1 MKLSSVD
8 YYLDWPVS
16 IKLKNLREFIITNL
30 EKKGDLI
37 RWSIVDIQ
45 DSIDSFGTKKLK
57 NKKNINFFSYNLYFN
72 SNFVF

>member
-16 IKLKNLREFIITNL
+16 IKLKNLREFIIANL

-45 DSIDSFGTKKLK
+45 KSLDSCGTKKLK
-57 NKKNINFFSYNLYFN
+57 INA
-72 SNFVF
+72 VFAN

>member
-16 IKLKNLREFIITNL
+16 IKLKNLRGFIIANL

-45 DSIDSFGTKKLK
+45 NSINSFGTKKLRIK
-57 NKKNINFFSYNLYFN
+57 AVLAN
-72 SNFVF
+72 

>member
-1 MKLSSVD
+1 MKLNSVA

-45 DSIDSFGTKKLK
+45 NSIDSFGTKKLK
-57 NKKNINFFSYNLYFN
+57 IKAVIAN
-72 SNFVF
+72 

>member
-1 MKLSSVD
+1 MKLSSVN

-45 DSIDSFGTKKLK
+45 NSIDSFGTKKLRIK
-57 NKKNINFFSYNLYFN
+57 AVLAN
-72 SNFVF
+72 

>member
-1 MKLSSVD
+1 MKLSSGD

-45 DSIDSFGTKKLK
+45 HSIDSFGTKKLK
-57 NKKNINFFSYNLYFN
+57 IKAVLAN
-72 SNFVF
+72 

>member
-8 YYLDWPVS
+8 FYLNWPIS
-16 IKLKNLREFIITNL
+16 IKLKNLREFIIANL

-45 DSIDSFGTKKLK
+45 NSTDSFGTKKLK
-57 NKKNINFFSYNLYFN
+57 IKVVLAN
-72 SNFVF
+72 

>member
-1 MKLSSVD
+1 MKLSSID

-16 IKLKNLREFIITNL
+16 IKLKNLRKFIVANL

-45 DSIDSFGTKKLK
+45 NSIDSFGTKKLK
-57 NKKNINFFSYNLYFN
+57 IKVVLAN
-72 SNFVF
+72 

>member
-37 RWSIVDIQ
+37 RWSIVDIKN
-45 DSIDSFGTKKLK
+45 SIDSYGTKKLK
-57 NKKNINFFSYNLYFN
+57 IKAVIAN
-72 SNFVF
+72 

>member
-8 YYLDWPVS
+8 FYLDWPVS
-16 IKLKNLREFIITNL
+16 IKLKNLRGYIIANL

-45 DSIDSFGTKKLK
+45 NSIDSCGTKKLK
-57 NKKNINFFSYNLYFN
+57 IKAVLAN
-72 SNFVF
+72 

>member
-8 YYLDWPVS
+8 FYLDWPVS
-16 IKLKNLREFIITNL
+16 IKLKNLRKFIIANL

-45 DSIDSFGTKKLK
+45 NSIDSFGTKKLK
-57 NKKNINFFSYNLYFN
+57 IKAVLVN
-72 SNFVF
+72 

>member
-45 DSIDSFGTKKLK
+45 DSNDSFGTKKLK
-57 NKKNINFFSYNLYFN
+57 IKAVLAN
-72 SNFVF
+72 

>member
-1 MKLSSVD
+1 MKLFLVD

-16 IKLKNLREFIITNL
+16 IKLKNLREFIVANL

-45 DSIDSFGTKKLK
+45 NSIDSFGTKKLK
-57 NKKNINFFSYNLYFN
+57 IKAVIAN
-72 SNFVF
+72 

>member
-1 MKLSSVD
+1 MKLILVD

-45 DSIDSFGTKKLK
+45 NSIDSFGTKKLK
-57 NKKNINFFSYNLYFN
+57 IKAVLAN
-72 SNFVF
+72 

>member
-16 IKLKNLREFIITNL
+16 IKLKNLRKFIVANL

-45 DSIDSFGTKKLK
+45 SSIDSFGTKKLK
-57 NKKNINFFSYNLYFN
+57 IKAVLAN
-72 SNFVF
+72 

>member
-1 MKLSSVD
+1 MKLRSVD

-37 RWSIVDIQ
+37 RWSIVEIQ
-45 DSIDSFGTKKLK
+45 TSIDSIGTKKLK
-57 NKKNINFFSYNLYFN
+57 IKAVLAN
-72 SNFVF
+72 

>member
-16 IKLKNLREFIITNL
+16 IKIKNLRKFIIANL

-45 DSIDSFGTKKLK
+45 NSIDSFGTKKLK
-57 NKKNINFFSYNLYFN
+57 IKAVLAK
-72 SNFVF
+72 

>member
-16 IKLKNLREFIITNL
+16 IKLKNLREFIIANL

-45 DSIDSFGTKKLK
+45 NSDEPFGTKKLK
-57 NKKNINFFSYNLYFN
+57 IKAVLAN
-72 SNFVF
+72 

>member
-16 IKLKNLREFIITNL
+16 IKLKNLMKFIIANL

-45 DSIDSFGTKKLK
+45 NSIDSLGTKKLK
-57 NKKNINFFSYNLYFN
+57 IKAVLAY
-72 SNFVF
+72 

>member
-1 MKLSSVD
+1 MKLSSID

-16 IKLKNLREFIITNL
+16 IKLVNLREFIIANL

-45 DSIDSFGTKKLK
+45 NSIDSFGTKKLK
-57 NKKNINFFSYNLYFN
+57 IKAVLAN
-72 SNFVF
+72 

>member
-1 MKLSSVD
+1 MNLISID

-16 IKLKNLREFIITNL
+16 IKLENLREFIIANL

-45 DSIDSFGTKKLK
+45 NSIDSFGTKKLK
-57 NKKNINFFSYNLYFN
+57 IKAVLAN
-72 SNFVF
+72 